1 MVKMNMQEF
10 LGGYEG
16 RANLPSGPAQREADD
31 DGRTYG
37 KRAAQRERGDEPV
50 SRYCIYIVKTKGG
63 V

>member
-16 RANLPSGPAQREADD
+16 RATLPTGPAQREADD

-37 KRAAQRERGDEPV
+37 RRAAQRERGDEPV
-50 SRYCIYIVKTKGG
+50 SRYCL
-63 V
+63 